1 MLLNTLCESH
11 AVHAGEAVGLSFC
24 ALCVLFVSDDG
35 SRTAGSSGTPSS
47 LTCDSPDGAVANAA
61 MRDPARTRCT
71 CSGSRRRYAGT
82 ALCANMVFAQHLRQW
97 AEHDRT
103 IIRWSAGERQCHWC
117 QQWDEEHGP
126 GALLPGYVT

>member
-24 ALCVLFVSDDG
+24 VLCVLFVSEDG
-35 SRTAGSSGTPSS
+35 SRTAGSFNTPSS

-71 CSGSRRRYAGT
+71 WFARRRRSP
-82 ALCANMVFAQHLRQW
+82 CA
-97 AEHDRT
+97 
-103 IIRWSAGERQCHWC
+103 
-117 QQWDEEHGP
+117 
-126 GALLPGYVT
+126 